1 MVFPTLTAQLL
12 NRFLQ
17 NAFLIAVSTA
27 FELDLLSFGHKGP
40 NSSRVYILTGKP
52 LRVTLLP
59 KRARLR
65 GDRRARL
72 AAGGV
77 CATHAAGLDAAADAP
92 AHTLEHAPELLDT
105 TAFYY

>member
-1 MVFPTLTAQLL
+1 MITKAMWSGES
-12 NRFLQ
+12 LQ
-17 NAFLIAVSTA
+17 ESGSRGPKTSTA
-27 FELDLLSFGHKGP
+27 FELDLLVIRDLIHL
-40 NSSRVYILTGKP
+40 VCIYILTGKP